1 MDFDNSVRQLILRAG
16 ISSDDYTISIPV
28 TRDSFNEASEGFMIV
43 MRPDNERS
51 NPVDVANINFQNN
64 GVALGVIDDDDRE
77 FYDLAPQMTIYIH
90 IAVDKCDLWNL
101 TCEEIRESYT
111 TAHILLLL

>member
-1 MDFDNSVRQLILRAG
+1 MDFDNSVRQLILSAG

-64 GVALGVIDDDDRE
+64 GVALGVIDDDDRKL
-77 FYDLAPQMTIYIH
+77 YDSSSTDDHIY
-90 IAVDKCDLWNL
+90 
-101 TCEEIRESYT
+101 T
-111 TAHILLLL
+111 